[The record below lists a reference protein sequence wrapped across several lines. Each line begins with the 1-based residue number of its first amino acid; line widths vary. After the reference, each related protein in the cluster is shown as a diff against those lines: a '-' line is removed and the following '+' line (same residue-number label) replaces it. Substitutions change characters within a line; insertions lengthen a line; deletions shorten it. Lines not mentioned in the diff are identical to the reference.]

1 MATALTPHTPM
12 ARTLCLA
19 AVFLVAVTA
28 SACGG
33 GGNSTPTAPS
43 ANVPFTQTDLRVGTG
58 AEATNGRRVTVNY
71 SGWLY
76 AAGAADNKGTLFD
89 SSLSAGRTPFV
100 FLIGGGGVIAGW
112 DRGVTGMRVGGQRRL
127 IIPPELAYG
136 ASGNGPIPGNA
147 TLVFDIEL
155 LAVQ

>member
-1 MATALTPHTPM
+1 MS
-12 ARTLCLA
+12 RTICLA
-19 AVFLVAVTA
+19 AVLLVAFTA
-28 SACGG
+28 SACG

-43 ANVPFTQTDLRVGTG
+43 ANAPFTQTDLRVGTG

-76 AAGAADNKGTLFD
+76 AAGAVDNKGTLFD
-89 SSLSAGRTPFV
+89 SSLSAGRTPFA

-136 ASGNGPIPGNA
+136 AAGNGPIPGNA

>member
-1 MATALTPHTPM
+1 MS
-12 ARTLCLA
+12 RTLCLA

-33 GGNSTPTAPS
+33 DGNSTPTAPS

-58 AEATNGRRVTVNY
+58 AEASNGRRVTVNY

-76 AAGAADNKGTLFD
+76 AAGAVENKGTLFD
-89 SSLSAGRTPFV
+89 SSLNPGRTPFA
-100 FLIGGGGVIAGW
+100 FLLGGGGVIAGW
-112 DRGVTGMRVGGQRRL
+112 DRGVAGMRVGGQRRL
-127 IIPPELAYG
+127 IIPPELGYG
-136 ASGNGPIPGNA
+136 AAGNGPIPGNA